1 MGLAGNSS
9 VSLNQGFAGNILNHA
24 PDLVILENAILNDS
38 QSSTLAGAYTNISQL
53 YDKFDTNNLLVISI
67 ATHRFLIG
75 LETIQYDRS
84 NIIRGS
90 IVTEGMNIIGVKHF
104 YPDFVKLV
112 KMLSNKH
119 KYPLI
124 DICLASHATI

>member
-38 QSSTLAGAYTNISQL
+38 KSSTLAGAYTNISQL
-53 YDKFDTNNLLVISI
+53 YDKFDINNLLVISI

-84 NIIRGS
+84 NIIRS
-90 IVTEGMNIIGVKHF
+90 VRRRRYEHYRRETLLPRLRKTCKNAI
-104 YPDFVKLV
+104 
-112 KMLSNKH
+112 
-119 KYPLI
+119 
-124 DICLASHATI
+124 